1 MSCEW
6 RKVVRIVSWIFGKL
20 NIWLS
25 LTKDEDK
32 ESLRVYCSSH
42 YSSCIQLPHT
52 HTHTQVKEIG
62 NFLHSNV
69 LTDLSNQIEQSTEK
83 TMHDFEQSRD
93 DLERHHAKLA
103 QIENEKDQEKRLH
116 KKREW
121 ENIFI
126 VSFPCHWHLIWEW
139 DFCHY
144 HIWLF
149 TTQVG
154 VGGTAANWGG
164 VRGWPQ
170 AHCGGQLTGCWQ
182 IQIWNLKFESVVVIL
197 VYVGTVGIFL
207 ITISKFHQQRKS
219 Y

>member
-1 MSCEW
+1 M
-6 RKVVRIVSWIFGKL
+6 
-20 NIWLS
+20 S

-42 YSSCIQLPHT
+42 YSSCIQLP

-116 KKREW
+116 KKRE
-121 ENIFI
+121 
-126 VSFPCHWHLIWEW
+126 
-139 DFCHY
+139 
-144 HIWLF
+144 
-149 TTQVG
+149 
-154 VGGTAANWGG
+154 
-164 VRGWPQ
+164 
-170 AHCGGQLTGCWQ
+170 
-182 IQIWNLKFESVVVIL
+182 
-197 VYVGTVGIFL
+197 
-207 ITISKFHQQRKS
+207 
-219 Y
+219 